1 MFIRHFFAHLPMKG
15 KERKRIFMK
24 NASTKKHSLPLRF
37 ALIAAGLLLTLTGL
51 LDLFG
56 VFDLGA
62 YSGILAIIGTAS
74 FLLLT
79 ASFILSRHESRTL
92 RFFCKAVIAAA
103 VLELTLFQLPSYNM
117 ILGDYR
123 QEIIFPADSEVS
135 GGTHIV
141 NSTDRSVT
149 ISGQEQVHLDFKDIN
164 MTVGTI
170 MADVNFSGKTK
181 RVNLFLDV
189 SDVTH
194 SAELRNDTA
203 ANVIVKDSENSEYMP
218 VRFSGEVSRLR
229 FKVSCFNNGDTATI
243 KAIHLNSPI
252 PFDISAVRF
261 GFLTFVVTLCYGIA
275 VSGFLKKPFRQTG
288 KFTVRSILGL
298 TVTAVVLA
306 TSIIMIKLPDEGFA
320 SRWQLHSGDQITQEI
335 VDAFENGQVSLL
347 QEPSAGLLAM
357 ENPYDWSARN
367 AEGVNYAWDHVYYDG
382 EYYSYYGVAPVL
394 TFFLPYHKLTGNYF
408 PTDMAIWIFSC
419 IGLVFLGL
427 TYIAITKRW
436 LRSVPCG
443 CIIGGFIVLL
453 SACGIWYSVGR
464 VNFYEIAVSSG
475 FMYLTAGAYFLI
487 TANILSKGKISLK
500 RTALSSLLIGLAVLS
515 RPTLAV
521 YAICAAVFLV
531 MSVKRSSDT
540 TKGRIA
546 YILSAVLPI
555 GILGAF
561 QMWYNYARFGSPFD
575 FGIKYSLTIN
585 DFVNSQFHLIFMLM
599 VVYNFIFAVPGFS
612 TDYPYIKTPFGRLN
626 ANGYYFADAGNTS
639 GILFLALP
647 VFGYLLSGRALR
659 RLPDRK
665 TRLRYAAM
673 IGLPCVVMPLIIICS
688 VWESGYAIRYT
699 ADFSW
704 EIVIGALMVL
714 FWLYRKSKN
723 ETKKDMFRGFMG
735 VSVMASL
742 VINIVQ
748 IIPFAFYENDYPE
761 ICRAMQNIISVWN

>member
-1 MFIRHFFAHLPMKG
+1 MSKCVCFTRSFFVHLPRRG
-15 KERKRIFMK
+15 KDFMK
-24 NASTKKHSLPLRF
+24 KEKANKLRLPL
-37 ALIAAGLLLTLTGL
+37 LIALAAVSLLLIL
-51 LDLFG
+51 LDVTGILS
-56 VFDLGA
+56 LGA
-62 YSGILAIIGTAS
+62 YDGSLALIGTAS
-74 FLLLT
+74 LLVLA
-79 ASFILSRHESRTL
+79 ASYILKRRESRTL
-92 RFFCKAVIAAA
+92 RFFCKMVIAAA

-117 ILGDYR
+117 ILGDYT

-135 GGTHIV
+135 GGTHTV
-141 NSTDRSVT
+141 NSENKSVT
-149 ISGQEQVHLDFKDIN
+149 ISGQEQVHLDFTGLDMN
-164 MTVGTI
+164 VGTI
-170 MADVNFSGKTK
+170 MMAVDFGENTR
-181 RVNLFLDV
+181 RVNLFLDI

-194 SAELRNDTA
+194 NEELRSDTA
-203 ANVIVKDSENSEYMP
+203 SNVIVKDSENSEYMP
-218 VRFSGEVSRLR
+218 VRLSSEVSRLR
-229 FKVSCFNNGDTATI
+229 FKVSCFNDGDTATI
-243 KAIHLNSPI
+243 KAIHLNETI
-252 PFDISAVRF
+252 PFDISPIRF

-275 VSGFLKKPFRQTG
+275 VSGYLRKPFRQTG

-298 TVTAVVLA
+298 TITSVVLA
-306 TSIIMIKLPDEGFA
+306 TSIIMIKLPDEGFS
-320 SRWQLHSGDQITQEI
+320 SRWHLKAGDQITQEI
-335 VDAFENGQVSLL
+335 VDAFENGQVDLL
-347 QEPSAGLLAM
+347 QEPSSELMAM

-367 AEGVNYAWDHVYYDG
+367 AEGVNYAWDHVYYEG
-382 EYYSYYGVAPVL
+382 KYYSYYGVAPVL
-394 TFFLPYHKLTGNYF
+394 TLFLPYHKLTGNYF
-408 PTDMAIWIFSC
+408 ANDMAVWIFSC

-427 TYIAITKRW
+427 TYLAIVKRW

-464 VNFYEIAVSSG
+464 AIFYEIAVSSG

-487 TANILSKGKISLK
+487 TANILSKGNISLW
-500 RTALSSLLIGLAVLS
+500 RTVLCSLFLGLAVLS

-531 MSVKRSSDT
+531 MSVKRSSDS

-546 YILSAVLPI
+546 YIFSAVIPI
-555 GILGAF
+555 GILGGF

-585 DFVNSQFHLIFMLM
+585 DFVNSQFHLIFMLI
-599 VVYNFIFAVPGFS
+599 VVYNFIFAVPGFI

-659 RLPDRK
+659 RLPDRR

-673 IGLPCVVMPLIIICS
+673 IGLPCVVMPLVIICS

-704 EIVIGALMVL
+704 EIVIGALLVL

-723 ETKKDMFRGFMG
+723 ETKKAMFRGFMA

-761 ICRAMQNIISVWN
+761 ICRAMQNTIGFWN